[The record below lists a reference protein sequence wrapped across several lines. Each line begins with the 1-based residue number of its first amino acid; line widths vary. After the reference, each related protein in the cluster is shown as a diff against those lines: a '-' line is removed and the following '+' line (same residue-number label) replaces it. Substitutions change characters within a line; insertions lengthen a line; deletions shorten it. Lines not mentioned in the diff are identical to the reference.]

1 MVNASWDIVIA
12 GLIVSL
18 LVDSEYSVTD
28 IYLQAVYWVET
39 KGKTLEE
46 IDAIFEG
53 EKHSDVPD
61 VEAVRLG
68 KAQIDVGAV
77 EREIEVEAGSDKL
90 KDQ

>member
-1 MVNASWDIVIA
+1 MK
-12 GLIVSL
+12 
-18 LVDSEYSVTD
+18 
-28 IYLQAVYWVET
+28 AVFWVET

-77 EREIEVEAGSDKL
+77 EREDDFEGNSDKV
-90 KDQ
+90 KGE